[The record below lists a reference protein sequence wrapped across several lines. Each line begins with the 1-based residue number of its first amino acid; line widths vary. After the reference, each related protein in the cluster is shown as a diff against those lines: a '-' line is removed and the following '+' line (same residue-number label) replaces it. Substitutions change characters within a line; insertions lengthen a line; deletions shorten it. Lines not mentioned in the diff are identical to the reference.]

1 MQPIPRYAE
10 LKQQIHFHNHRYHVL
25 DAPLI
30 SDAEYD
36 RLLLELRGLE
46 AEHPEWVTPDSPTQR
61 AVAGV
66 SDKFEKIPHPRPI
79 LSLANAFGAEEAR
92 AWFERIRKLDERVE
106 TAKFVV
112 EPKIDGLSVV
122 LHYREGIFTQG
133 ATRGDGEI
141 GEDVTANLKTVRAI
155 PLKIPVMK
163 SSYPVSQLPS
173 YPVDRLSSSAENRT
187 TEQPENR
194 KTVQPENRN
203 LALPSTLVVRGE
215 VFINHRDFEA
225 LNLRLREAGEKTYLN
240 PRNTAAGSLRQLDP
254 AVTAARPLT
263 ILVYQVV
270 YVESALS
277 SYPVDQ
283 LSSYPVIQ
291 FGGKPDNRQT
301 GQPDNRNTEIPETW
315 QTSQWELLGWLKALG
330 FPVTD
335 AARRFDTLDEALA
348 YIQSWENRRD
358 ELGYEADGFVIKL
371 DDLTLAEALGFVG
384 KDPRGAI
391 AYKFPAR
398 EVTTTLTAIE
408 IEVGRT
414 GVLTPRAV
422 LEPVEIGGVT
432 VRNATLHNFD
442 FIAEKD
448 IRIGD
453 RVLVKRAGEVIPYVI
468 GPLPDARTGGEVPY
482 QPPQTCPACGQPA
495 EHLAGEVAWYCVNAA
510 CPAQLI
516 RNVEH
521 FVSKGALDISGLGI
535 KIVEQL
541 IAAGLVS
548 DVADIFFLKK
558 EELLT
563 LEGFAEKKAD
573 NLLEAIGAARAQPLA
588 RLLAALGMRGVG
600 EVSAKDL
607 AAAFGSLDA
616 LSAADADS
624 LQTVEGIGPNIA
636 AAIVDWFA
644 RERNQQVLAKL
655 KTAEVWP
662 VASRQ
667 LSNNQL
673 SVTSNLSLSGLTFV
687 VTGTLPTLSREAAK
701 EFIEQHGGKVTDSV
715 SKKTSYLVLGEN
727 PGSKLQKAQS
737 LGVPVIEE
745 SGLKKLAEK
754 VI

>member
-1 MQPIPRYAE
+1 MDALTRYNE

-36 RLLLELRGLE
+36 RLLAELRQLE
-46 AEHPEWVTPDSPTQR
+46 AEHPDWVTPDSPTQR
-61 AVAGV
+61 AGARI
-66 SDKFEKIPHPRPI
+66 SEKFEKLPHPRPI
-79 LSLANAFGAEEAR
+79 LSLANAFGDAEAR

-106 TAKFVV
+106 KAAFVV

-122 LHYREGIFTQG
+122 LHYQNGIFTRG

-141 GEDVTANLKTVRAI
+141 GEDISANLRTIRAI
-155 PLKIPVMK
+155 PLKIPVVETGSPVDQLSGYPVDQL
-163 SSYPVSQLPS
+163 SSYPVLQF
-173 YPVDRLSSSAENRT
+173 NRN
-187 TEQPENR
+187 TE
-194 KTVQPENRN
+194 TPENRN
-203 LALPSTLVVRGE
+203 TETPEHWNTETPEHWNTEIPENRTISVPVRLVVRGE
-215 VFINHRDFEA
+215 VFINNRDFES
-225 LNLRLREAGEKTYLN
+225 LNTRLREAGEKTYLN

-254 AVTAARPLT
+254 AITAARPLT
-263 ILVYQVV
+263 ILVYQI
-270 YVESALS
+270 VEFSGSPVHQFS
-277 SYPVDQ
+277 S
-283 LSSYPVIQ
+283 S
-291 FGGKPDNRQT
+291 T
-301 GQPDNRNTEIPETW
+301 AQPDNRNTGKPS
-315 QTSQWELLGWLKALG
+315 SQWELLAWLKRLG

-335 AARRFDTLDEALA
+335 AARRFETLDEALA
-348 YIQSWENRRD
+348 YIHSWENRRD

-371 DDLTLAEALGFVG
+371 DDLTLAEALGYVG

-408 IEVGRT
+408 VEVGRS

-422 LEPVEIGGVT
+422 LQPVEIGGVT

-448 IRIGD
+448 IRLGD

-468 GPLPDARTGGEVPY
+468 GPLSEARSGAESPY
-482 QPPQTCPACGQPA
+482 QPPQNCPACGQPV
-495 EHLAGEVAWYCVNAA
+495 EHLAEEVAWYCVNAA

-521 FVSKGALDISGLGI
+521 FVSKSGLDISGLGI

-541 IAAGLVS
+541 IAAALVS

-558 EELLT
+558 EDLLA

-573 NLLEAIGAARAQPLA
+573 NLLEAIRAARAQPLA
-588 RLLAALGMRGVG
+588 RLLAALGIRGVG

-616 LSAADADS
+616 LAAAPAES
-624 LQTVEGIGPNIA
+624 LQNVEGVGPNIA

-644 RERNQQVLAKL
+644 RERNQQVLTKL
-655 KTAEVWP
+655 KAAGFWP
-662 VASRQ
+662 ISRQ
-667 LSNNQL
+667 
-673 SVTSNLSLSGLTFV
+673 NLPASENLPLAGLTFV
-687 VTGTLPTLSREAAK
+687 VTGTLPTLSREAVK
-701 EFIEQHGGKVTDSV
+701 EFIEARGGKVSDSV
-715 SKKTSYLVLGEN
+715 SKKTSYLVLGET
-727 PGSKLQKAQS
+727 PGFKYQKALA
-737 LGVPVIEE
+737 LGVPVIDEA
-745 SGLKKLAEK
+745 GLKKLAAG
-754 VI
+754 